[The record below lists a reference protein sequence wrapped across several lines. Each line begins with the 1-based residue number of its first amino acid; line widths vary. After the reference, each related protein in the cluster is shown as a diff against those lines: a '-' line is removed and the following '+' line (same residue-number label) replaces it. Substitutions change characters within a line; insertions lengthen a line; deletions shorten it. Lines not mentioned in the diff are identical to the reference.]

1 MSPPDIEA
9 AGLAKRYRGA
19 VAVAGIDF
27 AIARGEVFGLLGPN
41 GSGKTTTILMTLGLT
56 EPSAGRVVVL
66 GLDPLRR
73 PLAVKR
79 RVGYLPD
86 QVGFYDNLTG
96 AENLR
101 YTARLAGIERAE
113 ADRRIAGAAA
123 RTGIGNA
130 IDRPVAGYSRGMRQR
145 LGLAE
150 ILVKEAE
157 IAILDEPT
165 AGLDPEATHD
175 FLGLIRELRAEGM
188 TILLS
193 SHLLAM
199 VESVC
204 DRVALFH
211 RGTIGLMGP
220 VEDLVRQVLGGAFV
234 VNVEA
239 TGAGIEPQLAALEGV
254 TALAA
259 AGEGRWRIEADRDL
273 RPAVARAVVAA
284 GGALTSL
291 ELARLGLD
299 DVYTR
304 YFREVRH
311 AA

>member
-1 MSPPDIEA
+1 
-9 AGLAKRYRGA
+9 
-19 VAVAGIDF
+19 
-27 AIARGEVFGLLGPN
+27 
-41 GSGKTTTILMTLGLT
+41 
-56 EPSAGRVVVL
+56 
-66 GLDPLRR
+66 
-73 PLAVKR
+73 
-79 RVGYLPD
+79 
-86 QVGFYDNLTG
+86 
-96 AENLR
+96 
-101 YTARLAGIERAE
+101 
-113 ADRRIAGAAA
+113 
-123 RTGIGNA
+123 
-130 IDRPVAGYSRGMRQR
+130 
-145 LGLAE
+145 
-150 ILVKEAE
+150 
-157 IAILDEPT
+157 
-165 AGLDPEATHD
+165 
-175 FLGLIRELRAEGM
+175 
-188 TILLS
+188 
-193 SHLLAM
+193 
-199 VESVC
+199 
-204 DRVALFH
+204 VALFH

-259 AGEGRWRIEADRDL
+259 EGAGRWRIEADRDL

>member
-1 MSPPDIEA
+1 MSRPVIEA
-9 AGLAKRYRGA
+9 TGLAKRYGGVA
-19 VAVAGIDF
+19 AVAGIDLT
-27 AIARGEVFGLLGPN
+27 IDKGEVFGLLGPN
-41 GSGKTTTILMTLGLT
+41 GAGKTTTILMLLGLT
-56 EPSAGRVVVL
+56 EPTAGKVEVL

-86 QVGFYDNLTG
+86 QVGFYGNLSG

-113 ADRRIAGAAA
+113 ADRRIKAAA
-123 RTGIGNA
+123 ERVGIAEA
-130 IDRPVAGYSRGMRQR
+130 IQRRVAGYSHGMRQR

-150 ILVKEAE
+150 ILVKQAE

-165 AGLDPEATHD
+165 GGLDPEATHE
-175 FLGLIRELRAEGM
+175 FLGLVRAFKSEGM

-211 RGTIGLMGP
+211 AGKIGLAGR
-220 VEDLVRQVLGGAFV
+220 VEDLVREVLGGSYVINVQATGP
-234 VNVEA
+234 NVEA
-239 TGAGIEPQLAALEGV
+239 RLRTLEGV
-254 TALAA
+254 SSLQPD
-259 AGEGRWRIEADRDL
+259 GPGHWRIEADRDL
-273 RPAVARAVVAA
+273 RPAVARAVVEG
-284 GGALTSL
+284 GGALTGIA
-291 ELARLGLD
+291 LARLGLD